1 MKITARQLKNLIREH
16 VDESPLT
23 VEFLEWRNEG
33 DQSSWTLL
41 VNGDEDGHWLTG
53 RPDANYLADMIVG
66 GWAREQDPP
75 LDDRSQEYDDI
86 VDNVEGQLTQQP
98 AFNQALKDA
107 IRAHENYEEQERGL
121 YEHMQESKGLS
132 KKIHHRGRR
141 MKITKSQ
148 LKQIIEEEIDT
159 IYRENLNRELIGDR
173 DKVYAKLWTHVVSSF
188 SNGIPLWRVG
198 NEINLLWPDEGTY
211 KPEDHAML
219 AKIEVDLIQRLAN
232 DGLISSWY
240 DLGEFA

>member
-1 MKITARQLKNLIREH
+1 MRITKRQLKNLIREH

-23 VEFLEWRNEG
+23 VEFLEWNNEW
-33 DQSSWTLL
+33 DQSSWTLE

-86 VDNVEGQLTQQP
+86 VDDVEGQLTQQP

-141 MKITKSQ
+141 MKITRRH
-148 LKQIIEEEIDT
+148 LRRLIAEET
-159 IYRENLNRELIGDR
+159 RRLNEQGAGTCFSMIELIMHPSEFANLEPAQDDPCYIEWKDHYISMG
-173 DKVYAKLWTHVVSSF
+173 
-188 SNGIPLWRVG
+188 G
-198 NEINLLWPDEGTY
+198 EIND
-211 KPEDHAML
+211 PEDESTIADV
-219 AKIEVDLIQRLAN
+219 K
-232 DGLISSWY
+232 
-240 DLGEFA
+240 